1 MRSCALTCAA
11 VLVAVPVSAQDLGLA
26 VDLLPGHPVYH
37 ESGREAGVVMAIA
50 ITPGRGTT
58 DLKGLCEELRVA
70 ARLQRERGERL
81 PLEVI
86 FVVPYKGM
94 AIEGYYLP
102 ADGTSGSEAL
112 VPGSSIARE
121 ALDGIVARAGI
132 PGRVLDEGDVEHE
145 VSCELGEPAWL
156 LRWEDVRL
164 IGDEEPDAVIDRA
177 YRRFATIHRR
187 VVDHA
192 TGTAPQGGGFPLVRR
207 EPYGAPPV
215 AMGAP
220 AL

>member
-1 MRSCALTCAA
+1 MRSCALACAA
-11 VLVAVPVSAQDLGLA
+11 VLVAVPTSAQDLGLV

-37 ESGREAGVVMAIA
+37 ESAREAGVVMAIA
-50 ITPGRGTT
+50 LTPGQGTAT

-70 ARLQRERGERL
+70 AGLQRERGEGL

-102 ADGTSGSEAL
+102 ADGTLGTEAL
-112 VPGSSIARE
+112 VRGSGIARE

-145 VSCELGEPAWL
+145 VSCEFSEPAWL

-164 IGDEEPDAVIDRA
+164 IGGEEPDAVIDRA
-177 YRRFATIHRR
+177 HRRFAAVHRS
-187 VVDHA
+187 VVDQA
-192 TGTAPQGGGFPLVRR
+192 TGTAPQVGISSSF
-207 EPYGAPPV
+207 GAHHLAHRPSP
-215 AMGAP
+215 
-220 AL
+220 

>member
-1 MRSCALTCAA
+1 MRACALIFAA
-11 VLVAVPVSAQDLGLA
+11 ALVAVPASAKDLGLA
-26 VDLLPGHPVYH
+26 VDLLPGHAVYH
-37 ESGREAGVVMAIA
+37 ESAREAGVVMAIT
-50 ITPGRGTT
+50 ITPGRGAVT

-70 ARLQRERGERL
+70 AGLRRELGAGL

-102 ADGTSGSEAL
+102 ADGTHGNEAL
-112 VPGSSIARE
+112 VPGSGIARDM
-121 ALDGIVARAGI
+121 LDGIVARAGI
-132 PGRVLDEGDVEHE
+132 PSRVLDEGDVEHE

-164 IGDEEPDAVIDRA
+164 VGGEEPDAVIDRA
-177 YRRFATIHRR
+177 NRRFATIHRS

-192 TGTAPQGGGFPLVRR
+192 KGSAPQVGDARSFGSSHLARR
-207 EPYGAPPV
+207 PS
-215 AMGAP
+215 
-220 AL
+220 L